1 MGAAREIQR
10 DCVTLTECKGN
21 ESMTGG
27 CLTCEPETPP
37 RWPLHSRL
45 EFAALDTAPACA
57 RKHAKAVIL
66 EWGLAALADT
76 AELLVSELV
85 TNAVQAS
92 EALPSGIVGLWLV
105 SDGQSVVIHVWD
117 GSDSMPVCQ
126 DADPDSAS
134 GRGLLLV
141 EGLGKDWGAYRKA
154 SGKVVWVLI
163 DDFTQ
168 E

>member
-1 MGAAREIQR
+1 MGQAREIQR
-10 DCVTLTECKGN
+10 DCVALTECKGN

-57 RKHAKAVIL
+57 RKHAKAVLL
-66 EWGLAALADT
+66 EWGLPTLADT
-76 AELLVSELV
+76 TELLVSELV
-85 TNAVQAS
+85 TNAIRAS
-92 EALPSGIVGLWLV
+92 EALPSPVVALWLL
-105 SDGQSVVIHVWD
+105 SDGQSVVAHVWD
-117 GSDSMPVCQ
+117 GSHAMPVRQ
-126 DADPDSAS
+126 DTDPGSAS

-141 EGLGKDWGAYRKA
+141 EALGKDWGAYRKA

-163 DDFTQ
+163 DA
-168 E
+168 

>member
-1 MGAAREIQR
+1 
-10 DCVTLTECKGN
+10 
-21 ESMTGG
+21 MTGG
-27 CLTCEPETPP
+27 SLTSEPESPP
-37 RWPLHSRL
+37 RWPLQSRL
-45 EFAALDTAPACA
+45 ELAALDTTPACA

-85 TNAVQAS
+85 TNAVRAS
-92 EALPSGIVGLWLV
+92 AALPSPVVGLWLV
-105 SDGQSVVIHVWD
+105 SDGQSVMAHVRD
-117 GSDSMPVCQ
+117 GSDAMPERR
-126 DADPDSAS
+126 DTDPDSAS

-141 EGLGKDWGAYRKA
+141 EALGKDWGAYRKT

-163 DDFTQ
+163 GESSQ

>member
-1 MGAAREIQR
+1 
-10 DCVTLTECKGN
+10 
-21 ESMTGG
+21 MTGG
-27 CLTCEPETPP
+27 CLTCEPQTSP

-57 RKHAKAVIL
+57 RKHAKAVVL

-85 TNAVQAS
+85 TNAVRAS
-92 EALPSGIVGLWLV
+92 AALPSAVVGLWLL
-105 SDGQSVVIHVWD
+105 SDGHGVVVHVWD
-117 GSDSMPVCQ
+117 GNDSMPVRQ
-126 DADPDSAS
+126 DPDTMLVS
-134 GRGLLLV
+134 GRGLMLV
-141 EGLGKDWGAYRKA
+141 EALGKDWGSYRKA

-163 DDFTQ
+163 GEFSQ

>member
-57 RKHAKAVIL
+57 RKHAKAVLL

-85 TNAVQAS
+85 TNGVRAS
-92 EALPSGIVGLWLV
+92 EALPSGVGLWLV

-117 GSDSMPVCQ
+117 GSDSMPVRQ
-126 DADPDSAS
+126 DRS
-134 GRGLLLV
+134 GLRQRPRPAARGR
-141 EGLGKDWGAYRKA
+141 AR
-154 SGKVVWVLI
+154 
-163 DDFTQ
+163 Q
-168 E
+168 

>member
-1 MGAAREIQR
+1 
-10 DCVTLTECKGN
+10 
-21 ESMTGG
+21 MTGG
-27 CLTCEPETPP
+27 CLTREPETPP

-57 RKHAKAVIL
+57 RKHAKAVLL
-66 EWGLAALADT
+66 EWGQAALADA

-85 TNAVQAS
+85 TNAVRAS
-92 EALPSGIVGLWLV
+92 ETLISPVVRLWLV
-105 SDGQSVVIHVWD
+105 SDGQSIVVHVWD
-117 GSDSMPVCQ
+117 GSDSMPVRQ
-126 DADPDSAS
+126 DANPDSAS

-141 EGLGKDWGAYRKA
+141 EALGKDWGAYRKA